1 MATYRLGIVGRTFA
15 ARLSSQAGR
24 NFTHHLR
31 EQQPRFSLVRCYASP
46 AGGSSAA
53 PQSSFRLALKAMA
66 VGALLGTGWS
76 GYTYFKGDA
85 GDHMIHEKTEPT
97 FLNRL
102 PDVKITRKVVNPKD
116 DSGLELVL
124 FQFQTCPFCC
134 KVRSFLDYSGLS
146 YSVVEVDAVLRQ
158 GIKWSDTKK
167 VPIMLARTKS
177 GRYVQ
182 LTDSSMI
189 VSVLSSYLRDKQQDV
204 GELAKYYPSISYVN
218 DAGRKTNDIMNKYF
232 LMLQDAKR
240 QEKNDAQDEERKW
253 RTWADD
259 HLVHLISPNV
269 YRTKDE
275 ALETFEWFSDVG
287 EWGVH
292 FPKWERDLMVYVGAV
307 AMWAIAKRLK
317 KRHQLTDD
325 VRSHIYD
332 ACDKWAVAVEKK
344 KTPFLGGKQPNLADL
359 AVFGVLSSMEGC
371 QAFKDCLDNSKIGG
385 WFYEMKKE
393 VMSHRGQ
400 VV

>member
-1 MATYRLGIVGRTFA
+1 MTMYRSSFFCRSFVRF
-15 ARLSSQAGR
+15 SSQRGLAPG
-24 NFTHHLR
+24 
-31 EQQPRFSLVRCYASP
+31 EQRLTVVRRYA
-46 AGGSSAA
+46 GSSGNHA
-53 PQSSFRLALKAMA
+53 SNGTLRLALKGAA

-76 GYTYFKGDA
+76 GYNYFVGKPA
-85 GDHMIHEKTEPT
+85 DHMIHEKIGPT
-97 FLNRL
+97 YLDKM
-102 PDVKITRKVVNPKD
+102 PDVKITRRVKNPKD

-167 VPIMLARTKS
+167 VPTMLVKTKT
-177 GRYVQ
+177 GNYVQ

-189 VSVLSSYLRDKQQDV
+189 VSVLSSYLNDKSQDV
-204 GELAKYYPSISYVN
+204 GELAKFYPSITYIN

-240 QEKNDAQDEERKW
+240 HSTNDPQEEERKW
-253 RTWADD
+253 RSWADD

-269 YRTKDE
+269 YRNKEE

-287 EWGVH
+287 EWDVH
-292 FPKWERDLMVYVGAV
+292 FPKWERNLMVYVGAL
-307 AMWAIAKRLK
+307 AMWAISKRLK

-332 ACDKWAVAVEKK
+332 ACDRWIAAVEQKK
-344 KTPFLGGKQPNLADL
+344 SPFLGGKSPNLADL
-359 AVFGVLSSMEGC
+359 AVFGILNSMEGC
-371 QAFKDCLDNSKIGG
+371 QAFKDCLENTNIGG
-385 WFYEMKKE
+385 WFYAVRKE
-393 VMSHRGQ
+393 VMSNRGQ

>member
-1 MATYRLGIVGRTFA
+1 MATYRLGVVSR
-15 ARLSSQAGR
+15 
-24 NFTHHLR
+24 
-31 EQQPRFSLVRCYASP
+31 SLVRLTAQSATRSLAKPQAQSGVVRLYASSTGRQP
-46 AGGSSAA
+46 THSSL
-53 PQSSFRLALKAMA
+53 RLAFQGVV
-66 VGALLGTGWS
+66 VGALVGTGWS
-76 GYTYFKGDA
+76 GYNYFKGDA
-85 GDHMIHEKTEPT
+85 TDHMIHEKKGPT
-97 FLNRL
+97 FLERL
-102 PDVKITRKVVNPKD
+102 PDVKVTRKVVNPSD

-189 VSVLSSYLRDKQQDV
+189 VSVLSSYLRDKNQDI
-204 GELAKYYPSISYVN
+204 GELARYYPSISYVN
-218 DAGRKTNDIMNKYF
+218 DAGKKTSDIMNKYF
-232 LMLQDAKR
+232 LMLQEAKR
-240 QEKNDAQDEERKW
+240 HESNDVQDEERKW

-287 EWGVH
+287 EWSVH
-292 FPKWERDLMVYVGAV
+292 FPKWERDLMVYVGAL
-307 AMWAIAKRLK
+307 AMWAISKRLK
-317 KRHQLTDD
+317 KRHQLSDD

-332 ACDKWAVAVEKK
+332 ACDKWIAAVEKK
-344 KTPFLGGKQPNLADL
+344 KTPFLGGKSPNLADL
-359 AVFGVLSSMEGC
+359 AVFGVLNSMEGC
-371 QAFKDCLDNSKIGG
+371 QAFKDCLENTRIRS
-385 WFYEMKKE
+385 WFYSVRKE
-393 VMSHRGQ
+393 VLTHRGEIVQ
-400 VV
+400 